1 MKEIHCQHCAKP
13 IEDRGD
19 LVVVQKGIWG
29 IEPYHNTKCYGSVA
43 KGLSGLLVSG
53 PINSKVN
60 RLSIIFTA
68 IITIVANLLDISG
81 MIKLVV
87 FLYLLYVISIRAW
100 SWFNYERHLS
110 T

>member
-1 MKEIHCQHCAKP
+1 MKKVHCQHCAKH

-29 IEPYHNTKCYGSVA
+29 IEPYHNTKCYGAVA

-68 IITIVANLLDISG
+68 IITIVAFFLNIPG
-81 MIKLVV
+81 VVKLVV
-87 FLYLLYVISIRAW
+87 LFYLLYVVSIRAW